1 MHSRLHGLVSRVGS
15 ALAALTAV
23 AAFILGGC
31 AAKVIRYDTGAF
43 SLLVPKALVVEQ
55 FVSSQQTVF
64 SLRLGQDGP
73 VCATLQFTHQ
83 GGGACGAEEL
93 LLQHGTAPHCD
104 ERLESCSA
112 CVDLEGT
119 AAQLHARVIDELECT
134 ELVRGIFESLQVK
147 PSLHR

>member
-1 MHSRLHGLVSRVGS
+1 MHSRLHGLFPRVGL
-15 ALAALTAV
+15 ALAAFWLV
-23 AAFILGGC
+23 LGLAAC

-64 SLRLGQDGP
+64 SLRLGHDGP

-93 LLQHGTAPHCD
+93 ALQHGSAPHCD
-104 ERLESCSA
+104 ERAESCQA
-112 CVDLEGT
+112 CVDLEGS
-119 AAQLHARVIDELECT
+119 AAQLHARTIDELECS
-134 ELVRGIFESLQVK
+134 EVVRGLFESLQVK
-147 PSLHR
+147 PALHR

>member
-1 MHSRLHGLVSRVGS
+1 MHSRSPSLLLLSGLALCSLV
-15 ALAALTAV
+15 LAAC
-23 AAFILGGC
+23 GS
-31 AAKVIRYDTGAF
+31 KVIRYDAGAF

-93 LLQHGTAPHCD
+93 ALQHGTAPHCD
-104 ERLESCSA
+104 ERAESCSA
-112 CVDLEGT
+112 CVDLQGS
-119 AAQLHARVIDELECT
+119 AAQLHARTIDELECS

-147 PSLHR
+147 PALHR